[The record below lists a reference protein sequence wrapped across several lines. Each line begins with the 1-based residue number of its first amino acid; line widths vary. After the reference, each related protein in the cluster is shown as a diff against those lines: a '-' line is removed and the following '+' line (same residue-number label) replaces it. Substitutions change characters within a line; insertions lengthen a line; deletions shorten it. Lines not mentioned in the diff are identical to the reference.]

1 MENKNPKT
9 LSYFEFLDLKEHEQN
24 GFFILTLKFDRSKV
38 ILEGFWEDGI
48 MIGVSRDYH
57 AWYYILD
64 DDAID
69 IITPLYESN
78 PVTQVGFYNKEGLTE
93 GQFIDFYYE

>member
-1 MENKNPKT
+1 
-9 LSYFEFLDLKEHEQN
+9 
-24 GFFILTLKFDRSKV
+24 
-38 ILEGFWEDGI
+38 